1 MSLTNI
7 LLGITVL
14 FFLIL
19 IIKNTLAKRFNKKIC
34 VICVSVFLTWL
45 FLLILYYM
53 NFYENTIILSILI
66 GQSTLGIFYLFEKIS
81 RKEFTVFRL
90 PFLLTLIL
98 IATSL
103 IKIQEDLFYSII
115 FIMILWATFTLFYFY
130 RQNNKINKFVN
141 KIIECC
147 KKW

>member
-115 FIMILWATFTLFYFY
+115 FIALLWATFTLFY
-130 RQNNKINKFVN
+130 
-141 KIIECC
+141 
-147 KKW
+147 

>member
-115 FIMILWATFTLFYFY
+115 FIMILWATFTLFYVY
-130 RQNNKINKFVN
+130 RKNKKINKFVN

-147 KKW
+147 RNW